1 MNTFIEVCAGCGG
14 MSTGFVQA
22 GFKPLLLNEINKVY
36 CKTLVHNHPD
46 IKMSQEDINKLDLT
60 EYKDNV
66 NVLVGGVPCQSFSHA
81 GKRKGFDDDRG
92 CLILRFGELVKQCK
106 PDVFVIENV
115 KGLLTHKNKEG
126 EKTIDIVVR
135 RLLELNPEYTIAYKL
150 LNAYEHGVPQ
160 KRERLFIIGTKRNAN
175 AFNVDYRFPV
185 ENTVDRVVLSD
196 VILPLEEFSD
206 SPGFTYSEDK
216 KRVMDLV
223 PQGGCWIN
231 LPKDIQIEYMGK
243 ILEASGGKRGYAK
256 RLSMDHPSTTLTTSP
271 HQKQTEKCHPLVTRP
286 LNIKEYAAIQTFPKD
301 YMFYGSIAQQYAQI
315 GNAVPV
321 KLANTVANS
330 VRSYL
335 SNMVQSD

>member
-14 MSTGFVQA
+14 MSTGFIQA

-36 CKTLVHNHPD
+36 CKTLEHNHPD
-46 IKMSQEDINKLDLT
+46 IKMSQEDVNKLDLT
-60 EYKDNV
+60 EYKDGV

-81 GKRKGFDDDRG
+81 GKRKGVDDDRG

-160 KRERLFIIGTKRNAN
+160 KRERLFIIGTKRAI
-175 AFNVDYRFPV
+175 VDVQYRFPV
-185 ENTVDRVVLSD
+185 ENTIDRVVLSD
-196 VILPLEEFSD
+196 VILPLEEYAN

-223 PQGGCWIN
+223 PPGGCWVD
-231 LPKDIQIEYMGK
+231 LPKDVQVEYMGK
-243 ILEASGGKRGYAK
+243 ILESGGGKRGYAK

-271 HQKQTEKCHPLVTRP
+271 CQKQTEKCHPSVTRP

-321 KLANTVANS
+321 KLAHTVANS
-330 VRSYL
+330 IRSYL
-335 SNMVQSD
+335 SNTVQSG